1 MAKQHTEK
9 EAKLFF
15 ENQEKLLSEENI
27 STIHDAYVTDYN
39 RGNSKIPILEGMLSI
54 SDRQEENLKE
64 ISLEEL
70 LGSELDVTDADV
82 MLQWQQ
88 GRNGSRGGWQSLK
101 LVLNIDADEDEKVEN
116 KK

>member
-1 MAKQHTEK
+1 MQVVDLTVAR
-9 EAKLFF
+9 AI
-15 ENQEKLLSEENI
+15 EKLGA
-27 STIHDAYVTDYN
+27 DASALKTLT
-39 RGNSKIPILEGMLSI
+39 LEFQG
-54 SDRQEENLKE
+54 DEQNLKE

-101 LVLNIDADEDEKVEN
+101 LVLDIDADEDENVEN
-116 KK
+116 NK